1 MVDGGMGLS
10 TGAKTSRR
18 GFVEGCLTSDFIF
31 IIETDLRILLARESS
46 GF

>member
-1 MVDGGMGLS
+1 MVDGGMALS
-10 TGAKTSRR
+10 AGAKTSRR
-18 GFVEGCLTSDFIF
+18 DFLKGSLTSDFIF

>member
-1 MVDGGMGLS
+1 MVDGRIGLS

-18 GFVEGCLTSDFIF
+18 DFLKGSLTSDFIF
-31 IIETDLRILLARESS
+31 IIETYLRILLARESS